1 MNQNQIK
8 QLNSVVG
15 CTFAYMLKVPGL
27 TPEEDKYPFGVGSGR
42 ALTIKKKKSTAKSNM
57 QSCCGDAMWIQKQL
71 KVLSLGGVPTQ
82 KQIKWKSPYSH
93 ESFYF
98 RLMFVEAQTS
108 VQLGLWLLVS
118 QC

>member
-42 ALTIKKKKSTAKSNM
+42 ALTIKKKNKH
-57 QSCCGDAMWIQKQL
+57 C
-71 KVLSLGGVPTQ
+71 
-82 KQIKWKSPYSH
+82 QIKHAKLLWRRHVNTETAESTFFGGGGFPLKNKLNESH
-93 ESFYF
+93 HT
-98 RLMFVEAQTS
+98 LMKVFT
-108 VQLGLWLLVS
+108 LG
-118 QC
+118 

>member
-42 ALTIKKKKSTAKSNM
+42 ALTIKKKKKALPNQTCKAAVATPCEYRNSWKYFLW
-57 QSCCGDAMWIQKQL
+57 GGFPL
-71 KVLSLGGVPTQ
+71 KNKLNESHHTLMKVFTLG
-82 KQIKWKSPYSH
+82 
-93 ESFYF
+93 
-98 RLMFVEAQTS
+98 
-108 VQLGLWLLVS
+108 
-118 QC
+118 

>member
-42 ALTIKKKKSTAKSNM
+42 ALTIKKKKKH
-57 QSCCGDAMWIQKQL
+57 C
-71 KVLSLGGVPTQ
+71 
-82 KQIKWKSPYSH
+82 QIKHAKLLWRRHVNTETAESTFFGGGFPLKNKLNESH
-93 ESFYF
+93 HT
-98 RLMFVEAQTS
+98 LMKVFT
-108 VQLGLWLLVS
+108 LG
-118 QC
+118 